1 MVAGDAASRRD
12 VATAMAGQDAVVSA
26 LGRGNSVVADGLFT
40 RSSAAVIAAA
50 EETDLSR
57 LVWLSPF
64 GVGHT
69 LTWSSPAQKLIY
81 RTLLRSIYRNK
92 ETADDSIRSSRLDW
106 TLVYPTRLTH
116 GPATGTYRADDR
128 LPMRGNPTISR
139 ADVAAFM
146 HRAAHNGDWIH
157 CTAVISDR
165 PLAPHPGRGGQGQT
179 LQI

>member
-1 MVAGDAASRRD
+1 MVAGEAASCRD

-50 EETDLSR
+50 EETSLSR
-57 LVWLSPF
+57 LVRLSSF

-69 LTWSSPAQKLIY
+69 LMWPSPAQKLIY

-92 ETADDSIRSSRLDW
+92 ETAADDSIRSSRLDW

-128 LPMRGNPTISR
+128 LLMKGNPTISR

-157 CTAVISDR
+157 RTAVISD
-165 PLAPHPGRGGQGQT
+165 
-179 LQI
+179 